1 MAADRWPERK
11 DTMPAS
17 SKLYDDVMMDHI
29 KNARNYREL
38 SEATGSAEGVN
49 PLCGDSFR
57 VYVRIEDDIVRDAA
71 FQCECCGIS
80 MASASIMTE
89 TVKGRTL
96 PQARLAIR
104 EFEALVAG
112 DAHTGATHADLHAV
126 LGVVRQF
133 PSRVNCAS
141 LAWATLE
148 AALDGRERA
157 TLGG

>member
-1 MAADRWPERK
+1 
-11 DTMPAS
+11 MPAS
-17 SKLYDDVMMDHI
+17 RKLYDDVMMDHI

-38 SEATGSAEGVN
+38 SEATGSAEGIN

-57 VYVRIEDDIVRDAA
+57 VYVRIEGDIVRDAA

-96 PQARLAIR
+96 PQARSAIR
-104 EFEALVAG
+104 EFRSLVAG
-112 DAHTGATHADLHAV
+112 GTGAESAHADLHAV
-126 LGVVRQF
+126 LGGVRQF

-157 TLGG
+157 SLGG

>member
-1 MAADRWPERK
+1 MPE
-11 DTMPAS
+11 A

-38 SEATGSAEGVN
+38 AEATGTAEGIN

-57 VYVRIEDDIVRDAA
+57 VYLRVDGGVVRDAA

-89 TVKGRTL
+89 TVKGRSVSE
-96 PQARLAIR
+96 ARRAIR
-104 EFEALVAG
+104 DFSALIG
-112 DAHTGATHADLHAV
+112 GETDAASAPAELHAV